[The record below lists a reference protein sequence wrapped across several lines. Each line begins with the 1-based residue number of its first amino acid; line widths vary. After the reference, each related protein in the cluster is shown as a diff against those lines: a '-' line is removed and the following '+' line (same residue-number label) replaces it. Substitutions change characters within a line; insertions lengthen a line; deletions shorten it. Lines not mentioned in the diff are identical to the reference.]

1 MNSRRS
7 TLQFVVATVILGS
20 LGIFA
25 TQAQL
30 DARTIVFYRC
40 LFGAIAMGIY
50 CLLLGYFRAI
60 PKQDFFLAFG
70 SGFLMLGNWVFFF
83 EGILRIGVSVAT
95 IVYQV
100 QPFIVL
106 VAGAFLFQERLGL
119 TKVLFFLAAL
129 FGLILA
135 TGLKWNM
142 IDVGSLLGVGFVLL
156 GATLYAGVVLVGKG
170 LKSVKPEI
178 VTFVQCAVGVL
189 TLPTIDP
196 AILHTSIELRQWGW
210 LSGLGVIHTALV
222 YALIY
227 HALPK
232 LKSSAIAILTFI
244 YPASAIFF
252 DFIVNGKLLVPVQ
265 FLGLVIIVLSSV
277 GITLGRELPRF
288 SAARAK
294 LWSSPPV
301 THEDSGVPLPNS
313 IMPRK
318 HTKAASD

>member
-1 MNSRRS
+1 MESRRS

-25 TQAQL
+25 TQARL

-50 CLLLGYFRAI
+50 CLFLGHFRAL
-60 PKQDFFLAFG
+60 PKQDFLLACG
-70 SGFLMLGNWVFFF
+70 TGFLMLGNWVFFF
-83 EGILRIGVSVAT
+83 EGILRVGVTVAT

-106 VAGAFLFQERLGL
+106 IAGAILFHERLGL
-119 TKVLFFLAAL
+119 TKVLLFLAAL
-129 FGLILA
+129 LGLILA
-135 TGLKWNM
+135 TGIKWNM
-142 IDVGSLLGVGFVLL
+142 IDPGSLLGVGFTLL

-178 VTFVQCAVGVL
+178 VTFIQCAVGVL
-189 TLPTIDP
+189 TLPVVDP

-227 HALPK
+227 HALPN
-232 LKSSAIAILTFI
+232 LKSSTIAILTFI

-252 DFIVNGKLLVPVQ
+252 DFLVNGRLVSPMQ
-265 FLGLVIIVLSSV
+265 FLGLVIILLSSL
-277 GITLGRELPRF
+277 GITQGCELPRF
-288 SAARAK
+288 SAALVK
-294 LWSSPPV
+294 LWSSV
-301 THEDSGVPLPNS
+301 TVA
-313 IMPRK
+313 K
-318 HTKAASD
+318 

>member
-1 MNSRRS
+1 MESRRS

-25 TQAQL
+25 TQARL

-50 CLLLGYFRAI
+50 CLFLGHFRAI
-60 PKQDFFLAFG
+60 PKQDFLLACG
-70 SGFLMLGNWVFFF
+70 TGFLMLGNWVFFF
-83 EGILRIGVSVAT
+83 EGILRVGVTVAT

-106 VAGAFLFQERLGL
+106 IAGAILFQERLGL
-119 TKVLFFLAAL
+119 TKVLLFLVAL
-129 FGLILA
+129 LGLILA
-135 TGLKWNM
+135 TGIKWNM
-142 IDVGSLLGVGFVLL
+142 IDPGSLLGVGFTLL

-178 VTFVQCAVGVL
+178 VTFIQCAVGVL
-189 TLPTIDP
+189 TLPVVDP

-227 HALPK
+227 HALPN
-232 LKSSAIAILTFI
+232 LKSSTIAILTFI

-252 DFIVNGKLLVPVQ
+252 DFLVNGRLVSPMQ
-265 FLGLVIIVLSSV
+265 FLGLVIILLSSL
-277 GITLGRELPRF
+277 GITQGCELPRF
-288 SAARAK
+288 FAALVK
-294 LWSSPPV
+294 LWSSV
-301 THEDSGVPLPNS
+301 TVA
-313 IMPRK
+313 K
-318 HTKAASD
+318 